1 MHIHRVLKKYNAK
14 LLKKFQKLEWKDFLN
29 FTKRLEKKLYR
40 LCTISPQTYFIL
52 TEELKSIF
60 DGFYRTQICI
70 GRLLNFSRI
79 PESVQTHT
87 LEVTEIY
94 DHYIFRSQNLYSSGK
109 RSEKI
114 ERFFGENFM
123 RQVSNEYLTISS
135 SICMRAQKGHLKS
148 IHLSVYE
155 VI

>member
-87 LEVTEIY
+87 LEVIEIY
-94 DHYIFRSQNLYSSGK
+94 DHYIFRSQN
-109 RSEKI
+109 
-114 ERFFGENFM
+114 
-123 RQVSNEYLTISS
+123 
-135 SICMRAQKGHLKS
+135 
-148 IHLSVYE
+148 
-155 VI
+155 